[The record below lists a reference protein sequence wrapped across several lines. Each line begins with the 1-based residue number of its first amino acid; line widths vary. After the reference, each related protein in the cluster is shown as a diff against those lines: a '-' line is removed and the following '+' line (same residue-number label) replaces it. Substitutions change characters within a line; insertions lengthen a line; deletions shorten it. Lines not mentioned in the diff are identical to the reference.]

1 MADTPKS
8 RAIIQGQ
15 VLPPLPAQRFP
26 AAPLGIPLLALI
38 RNSWDQRQLDSYT
51 AVEEAISRHLDVL
64 RGQVELKGR
73 LMETHARW
81 EGRLSRIDKIRDI
94 AAAEVD
100 EELDTIQR
108 RARLNAKR
116 EDLELAR
123 LEYELKAARKASD
136 DLDKVPAAG
145 APRSTTTEQLEAALG
160 EVKEIETALDGYIA
174 HLIERAG
181 GETEL
186 SEDERRHVDMV
197 RMLKAN
203 KVADLYDRLN
213 NAS

>member
-1 MADTPKS
+1 MTDTPKS
-8 RAIIQGQ
+8 RAVIQGQ

-26 AAPLGIPLLALI
+26 PAPLGIPLLALI
-38 RNSWDQRQLDSYT
+38 KNSWDERQLDSYT
-51 AVEEAISRHLDVL
+51 AVEEAISRHLEVL

-136 DLDKVPAAG
+136 DLDKAPAAT
-145 APRSTTTEQLEAALG
+145 ADRTTRAQLEAALG
-160 EVKEIETALDGYIA
+160 EVREIESALDGYIA
-174 HLIERAG
+174 HLLERAG
-181 GETEL
+181 GEAQL

-213 NAS
+213 HAS

>member
-8 RAIIQGQ
+8 PAIIQGQ
-15 VLPPLPAQRFP
+15 VLPPLPAHRFP
-26 AAPLGIPLLALI
+26 PAPLGIPLLALI
-38 RNSWDQRQLDSYT
+38 KNSWDERQLDSYT

-100 EELDTIQR
+100 EELDTVQR

-136 DLDKVPAAG
+136 DLDKVPAAS
-145 APRSTTTEQLEAALG
+145 ASRTTTEQLEAALG

-174 HLIERAG
+174 QLLERAG
-181 GETEL
+181 GEAEL

-213 NAS
+213 HAS